1 MVDARLRLDGAAG
14 EAGRE
19 PMSTRTLPLS
29 RATSTSISNRSLGGG
44 VGGVGENGEVGVGGA
59 LTICTSTPSLSPPS
73 PRSRSSRWPV
83 ATRMLLGGLVLTWV
97 VRRVLAGLAVF
108 SRSVELE
115 NSENLDDAD
124 KGVIGTLMSREGGP
138 GEGRRSWVM

>member
-1 MVDARLRLDGAAG
+1 M
-14 EAGRE
+14 
-19 PMSTRTLPLS
+19 
-29 RATSTSISNRSLGGG
+29 
-44 VGGVGENGEVGVGGA
+44 
-59 LTICTSTPSLSPPS
+59 
-73 PRSRSSRWPV
+73 
-83 ATRMLLGGLVLTWV
+83 LTWV